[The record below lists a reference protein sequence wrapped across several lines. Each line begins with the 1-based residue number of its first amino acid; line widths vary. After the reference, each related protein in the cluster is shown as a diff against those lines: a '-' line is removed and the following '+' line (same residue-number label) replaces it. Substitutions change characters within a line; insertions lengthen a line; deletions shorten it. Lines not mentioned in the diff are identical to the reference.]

1 MLSKDKLNRINTL
14 ANKAKSEG
22 LTEEEKTEQQNLRKE
37 YLANV
42 RGSFKNHLKGMTV
55 IDPAGNDVTPQK
67 LRDYQERNKKH

>member
-1 MLSKDKLNRINTL
+1 MLSKDKLDRINAL
-14 ANKAKSEG
+14 ANKAKNEG
-22 LTEEEKTEQQNLRKE
+22 LTEEEKNEQQALRKE

-55 IDPAGNDVTPQK
+55 IDPEGNDVTPQK